1 VVVYI
6 RPGFAKARPGGDDR
20 PVRAVERAARA
31 ELAALGVSTTLST
44 AARAALELARR
55 LDDGPGDRS
64 AVMLSREL
72 RLIFADLR
80 GRQPED
86 STGEVERFLARIAA
100 PNVGHSAG

>member
-1 VVVYI
+1 MIV
-6 RPGFAKARPGGDDR
+6 

-31 ELAALGVSTTLST
+31 ELAALGVSTAAST

-86 STGEVERFLARIAA
+86 ASGEAEAFLARIAA
-100 PNVGHSAG
+100 PNVGHTAD

>member
-1 VVVYI
+1 
-6 RPGFAKARPGGDDR
+6 
-20 PVRAVERAARA
+20 VRAIERAARS
-31 ELAALGVSTTLST
+31 ELAALGVSAGSST

-86 STGEVERFLARIAA
+86 ASGDVEEFLARIAA
-100 PNVGHSAG
+100 PDVGYAED

>member
-1 VVVYI
+1 MIV
-6 RPGFAKARPGGDDR
+6 

-31 ELAALGVSTTLST
+31 ELAASST

-86 STGEVERFLARIAA
+86 ATGDVEAFLARIAA
-100 PNVGHSAG
+100 PHVGHSAD